1 MDNKFGTATP
11 IPFRVVDSRI
21 GLDIDVAVRCHGV
34 YSYRI
39 ADPLLF
45 YTNVCGNVEREYTR
59 EELDGQ
65 LKTEFVSA
73 LQPAFGRL
81 SEMELRPNQIV
92 THNTELEN
100 AMNEVLSA
108 KWARCV

>member
-1 MDNKFGTATP
+1 M
-11 IPFRVVDSRI
+11 
-21 GLDIDVAVRCHGV
+21 DVAVRCHGV

-65 LKTEFVSA
+65 LKAEFISA
-73 LQPAFGRL
+73 LRLL
-81 SEMELRPNQIV
+81 SEGFGAGDASESDRD
-92 THNTELEN
+92 
-100 AMNEVLSA
+100 S
-108 KWARCV
+108 

>member
-1 MDNKFGTATP
+1 MVFIPTGSR
-11 IPFRVVDSRI
+11 IPFV
-21 GLDIDVAVRCHGV
+21 
-34 YSYRI
+34 
-39 ADPLLF
+39 F

-65 LKTEFVSA
+65 LKAEFISA

-81 SEMELRPNQIV
+81 SELELRPNQIV

-100 AMNEVLSA
+100 AMNEVRFCQVGGAS
-108 KWARCV
+108 WA